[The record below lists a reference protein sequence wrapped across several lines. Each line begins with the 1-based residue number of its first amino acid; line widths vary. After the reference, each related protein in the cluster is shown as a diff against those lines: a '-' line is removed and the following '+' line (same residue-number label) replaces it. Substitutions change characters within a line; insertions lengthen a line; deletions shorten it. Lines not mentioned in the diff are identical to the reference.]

1 MSLGGSRLVLKLRSL
16 TLHPIN
22 DSVHRGFGPALK
34 TTLASNR
41 AAVANGRSTPIL
53 LRVVDLEGGGV
64 IILDAG

>member
-1 MSLGGSRLVLKLRSL
+1 MSLGGSSLVLKLRSL

-22 DSVHRGFGPALK
+22 DSVHHGFGPALK

-41 AAVANGRSTPIL
+41 AAAANGRSTPIL